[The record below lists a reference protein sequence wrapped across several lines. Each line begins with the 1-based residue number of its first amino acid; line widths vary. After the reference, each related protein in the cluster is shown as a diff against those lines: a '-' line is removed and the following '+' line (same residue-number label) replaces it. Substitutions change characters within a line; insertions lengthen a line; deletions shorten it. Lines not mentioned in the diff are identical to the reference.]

1 MVKHS
6 QTIRWL
12 PTNYLSVFDHVVGFV
27 FKGLKFMVA
36 DDREIKL
43 FLKFK
48 LNISISSLQNYILK
62 SYKVSSSWSALQNLL
77 LKF

>member
-1 MVKHS
+1 ML
-6 QTIRWL
+6 R
-12 PTNYLSVFDHVVGFV
+12 
-27 FKGLKFMVA
+27 FMVA